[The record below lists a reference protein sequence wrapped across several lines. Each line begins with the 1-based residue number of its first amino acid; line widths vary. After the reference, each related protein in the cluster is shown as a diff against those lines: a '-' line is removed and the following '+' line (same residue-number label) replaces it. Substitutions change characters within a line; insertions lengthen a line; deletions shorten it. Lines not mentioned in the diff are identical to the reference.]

1 MSRVGQNLKILMT
14 IWIMVFSPLS
24 IAAIP
29 NATLIHA
36 INPTSLPH
44 GPLNSEIKHDLK
56 LYVLNSPLFESPY
69 NNLIASSGD
78 RLNWTYKTQL
88 AYELEGLGKNLDREI
103 SIVKDND
110 SKTKINLNLQ
120 TSKSLASVDYQ
131 GAVNAQVLYE
141 ANKSQVSFNLKWN
154 W

>member
-1 MSRVGQNLKILMT
+1 MNKAGQKLKILMT
-14 IWIMVFSPLS
+14 LWVMVFSPLS

-29 NATLIHA
+29 NGTLVRNIKQ
-36 INPTSLPH
+36 TVLPNVF
-44 GPLNSEIKHDLK
+44 LKNDIKKDLK
-56 LYVLNSPLFESPY
+56 LYMLNRPFFENPT
-69 NNLIASSGD
+69 NNLIVSSGNK
-78 RLNWTYKTQL
+78 LNWNYKTQL

-141 ANKSQVSFNLKWN
+141 ANKSQVSLNLKWN